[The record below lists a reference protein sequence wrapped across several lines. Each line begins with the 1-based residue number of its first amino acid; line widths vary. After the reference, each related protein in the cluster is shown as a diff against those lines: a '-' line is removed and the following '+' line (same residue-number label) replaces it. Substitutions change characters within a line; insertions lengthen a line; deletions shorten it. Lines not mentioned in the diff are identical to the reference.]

1 MEAFIG
7 TVMMFAGNFAPRGW
21 MMCQGQLLP
30 ISQNS
35 ALFAILGTTY
45 GGNGQ
50 TTFGLPDL
58 RSRVP
63 VGMGQG
69 PGLSNVT
76 QGQMWGAENVT
87 LLTTQIPTHAHESG
101 KITVTV
107 TDGVVDVPVSTTGGT
122 GISNV
127 PTGLLSPDG
136 AAEAFTNAN
145 AVGNGKYSG
154 KSLNVKF
161 TQVAATAERTSIVG
175 GSQPH
180 PNIQPSLGMNYI
192 ICTEGIFPSRS

>member
-1 MEAFIG
+1 
-7 TVMMFAGNFAPRGW
+7 MFAGNFAPRGW
-21 MMCQGQLLP
+21 MFCQGQLLP

-63 VGMGQG
+63 VGAGQG

-76 QGQMWGAENVT
+76 QGQLWGAENVS
-87 LLTTQIPTHAHESG
+87 LLVTQIPTHAHESG

-107 TDGVVDVPVSTTGGT
+107 TDGVVDVPVNTEGGD
-122 GISNV
+122 GKSAN
-127 PTGLLSPDG
+127 PTGFLSADG
-136 AAEAFTNAN
+136 ATRSFAN
-145 AVGNGKYSG
+145 AATANDKYSG
-154 KSLNVKF
+154 KSLNVKY
-161 TQVAATAERTSIVG
+161 TQVSATAERTSIVG

-180 PNIQPSLGMNYI
+180 PNIQPSLGINYI
-192 ICTEGIFPSRS
+192 IALEGIFPSRS